1 MRDGSNQHR
10 RAGGQEIETIFWD
23 IGGVLLTNG
32 WDPGQ
37 RARVL
42 TALGVDLAAYE
53 AVHDKEN
60 WFWERGLMT
69 AEEFFRR
76 TVISNNPG
84 LGLTFEK
91 LWPLVCGES
100 KVLHAECFEIL
111 RGLRGAAG
119 VRLATLN
126 NESREL
132 NGFRLDAFGLRDGFD
147 FFVCSG
153 YAGEMKPAAGIYRT
167 AIEIS
172 GRPAN
177 TALFIDDKA
186 ENCDAAR
193 ANGMQAIVFGTPAQM
208 ERELAA
214 YGIDIMSRAT
224 GLREVNA
231 CN

>member
-1 MRDGSNQHR
+1 MSDGVTQGERN
-10 RAGGQEIETIFWD
+10 GGIETIFWD

-32 WDPGQ
+32 WDQGQ
-37 RARVL
+37 RRRVL
-42 TALGVDLAAYE
+42 RSLGVDVAAYE

-76 TVISNNPG
+76 TVIATNPE
-84 LGLTFEK
+84 LGLTFEE

-100 KVLHAECFEIL
+100 KVLHPECFDIL
-111 RGLRGAAG
+111 RGLRGVSG
-119 VRLATLN
+119 MRFATLN

-132 NGFRLDAFGLRDGFD
+132 NGFRLDRFGLRACFD
-147 FFVCSG
+147 FFLCSG
-153 YAGEMKPAAGIYRT
+153 YLGEMKPAAEIYRT

-172 GRPAN
+172 GRRPE
-177 TALFIDDKA
+177 TGLFIDDKA

-193 ANGMQAIVFGTPAQM
+193 AHGMQAIVFETPAQL
-208 ERELAA
+208 ERELSR

-224 GLREVNA
+224 R
-231 CN
+231 